1 LNQQKNRV
9 EGGLGANRLTVDGYG
24 LDQSKNIMVG
34 RPSPTCWGLANDSGK
49 SAEKKSRVFLKKR
62 HDSWPSDQKSVELLA
77 GGLNKPKSC
86 LKDIYLKKLSETKKK
101 FNEIKSDIVYYNQ
114 IENVYINK

>member
-9 EGGLGANRLTVDGYG
+9 DGGLGANRLTVDGYG

-34 RPSPTCWGLANDSGK
+34 RPSPTCWGLANDSSK
-49 SAEKKSRVFLKKR
+49 SAEKKSRIFLKKR
-62 HDSWPSDQKSVELLA
+62 HDSWPSDQKSAELLV
-77 GGLNKPKSC
+77 GGLNKPRTC